1 MSSDP
6 DVTSERVEHPAAPA
20 HHADLRVLVEEV
32 ARMLVDHPDDVE
44 VVAVQEG
51 RETILDLYVA
61 PDDLGRI
68 IGRSGRT
75 AKALRSLVAAGAD
88 KLDRR
93 YSLEIVEVD
102 EEGDAEEAEAPAPE
116 E

>member
-1 MSSDP
+1 MSGEAN
-6 DVTSERVEHPAAPA
+6 VTSENGEHGSAPA
-20 HHADLRVLVEEV
+20 SRADVRKMVEEV
-32 ARMLVDHPDDVE
+32 TRMLVDQPDQVE
-44 VVAVQEG
+44 VVAEQEG

-75 AKALRSLVAAGAD
+75 AKALRSLVSAAAD

-102 EEGDAEEAEAPAPE
+102 EEDEAPAE